1 MTWGPSREAGHKF
14 GSYPTQVRGRAN
26 AGRSIDQHEA
36 LPGLHDSRF
45 ANQRGNFNMTE
56 AECIIQRLNEVVR
69 LLYYRGY
76 GVPQLIFSDLSC
88 VSTTDWAPDPLA
100 EVETLLQQG
109 ERPLGFIAALRD
121 RRGEPFVEPWQSG
134 DEKALAELRA
144 SAHLRYHHRM

>member
-1 MTWGPSREAGHKF
+1 MNEAG
-14 GSYPTQVRGRAN
+14 
-26 AGRSIDQHEA
+26 
-36 LPGLHDSRF
+36 
-45 ANQRGNFNMTE
+45 
-56 AECIIQRLNEVVR
+56 CIIQRLNEVAR

-109 ERPLGFIAALRD
+109 ERPLGFIADLRD

-134 DEKALAELRA
+134 DEKSCAELRA
-144 SAHLRYHHRM
+144 SAHLRYYHRILSESQYQEDSNNGDGQKTRKTQ